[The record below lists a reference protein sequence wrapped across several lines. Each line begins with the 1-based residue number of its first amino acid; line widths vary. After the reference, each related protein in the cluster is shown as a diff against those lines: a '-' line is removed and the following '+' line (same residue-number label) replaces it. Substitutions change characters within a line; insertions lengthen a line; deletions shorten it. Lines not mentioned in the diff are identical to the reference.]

1 MGVALNLPNMVRKKV
16 LLAGLM
22 NPGDK
27 YRNTRHNAGA
37 MALDLIY
44 PGADFRRASQL
55 ESLVAQVT
63 SPDGDL
69 ILQKPETFM
78 NLSGRAVQLALRK
91 FSVAPSHL
99 IVLHDEVELPPG
111 EVRHKFGG
119 GHKGHNGL
127 RSIIGQI
134 GSADFHRIRIGVGR
148 PADDRAG
155 IADFLL
161 SHQPVQERAKLA
173 PLEQALQMAFAA
185 INNA

>member
-1 MGVALNLPNMVRKKV
+1 MVKKI

-37 MALDLIY
+37 MALDIVFRD
-44 PGADFRRASQL
+44 ADFRRASAL
-55 ESLVAQVT
+55 ESLLAQVT
-63 SPDGDL
+63 NEHGEL

-78 NLSGRAVQLALRK
+78 NLSGRAVHLAMRK
-91 FSVAPSHL
+91 FSIAASHL
-99 IVLHDEVELPPG
+99 VVLHDEVELPPG

-134 GSADFHRIRIGVGR
+134 GTADFHRIRIGVGR
-148 PADDRAG
+148 PADDRGG

-173 PLEQALQMAFAA
+173 PLENALKLAFQA